1 MTLNLFSAPLAR
13 LLEQGAQL
21 VEVARALG
29 QPEAQISHDG
39 QVLTLRRS
47 DLRRVLVY
55 RIELTSLFWMVLLPD
70 NTHQCTFSGIDQSLG
85 FDRLADRLQ
94 EALR

>member
-21 VEVARALG
+21 VEVARAVG

-47 DLRRVLVY
+47 DSRRVLVY

-70 NTHQCTFSGIDQSLG
+70 NTQCTFSAIDQSLG

-94 EALR
+94 EALK

>member
-1 MTLNLFSAPLAR
+1 VHLWRGSWSKERSSSRSP
-13 LLEQGAQL
+13 EHWH
-21 VEVARALG
+21 G

-47 DLRRVLVY
+47 DSRRVLVY

-94 EALR
+94 EALK